1 MPQVSTNLSKRLSTN
16 LSKRLSAWAVIASAM
31 VVAACSNLPA
41 PPESVGPTPSYRIG
55 PGDSLRIF
63 VWQNNDLTTTVTVGP
78 DGRISFPL
86 IKDVEAAGKTAT
98 QLARD
103 IQNRLTKYV
112 TTPVVSVMVTS
123 FVGPYSQQIRV
134 IGEVSKPEAMPY
146 RQGMTVLD
154 AMIAVGGLSQFAAG
168 NRAKL
173 VRTRGGIETSYAL
186 HLDKLMQDGDLSANI
201 PLEPGDVIAVP
212 QTYF

>member
-1 MPQVSTNLSKRLSTN
+1 MPQPSANLSKRLAVW
-16 LSKRLSAWAVIASAM
+16 LAVIAGAMM
-31 VVAACSNLPA
+31 VVACSNLPT
-41 PPESVGPTPSYRIG
+41 PPASVGPTPSYRIG
-55 PGDSLRIF
+55 PGDSLHIF
-63 VWQNNDLTTTVTVGP
+63 VWKNDDLTTQVTVGP

-98 QLARD
+98 QLGRD
-103 IQNRLTKYV
+103 IQHRLAKYV
-112 TTPVVSVMVTS
+112 TDPVVTVMVSS
-123 FVGPYSQQIRV
+123 FVGPYSQEIRV
-134 IGEVSKPEAMPY
+134 IGEVQKPEAMPY
-146 RQGMTVLD
+146 RKGMTVLD

-173 VRTRGGIETSYAL
+173 VRTRGVTETSYGL
-186 HLDKLMQDGDLSANI
+186 RLDRLMQDGDLSANV

>member
-1 MPQVSTNLSKRLSTN
+1 MPQVITNLLKRLT
-16 LSKRLSAWAVIASAM
+16 AWLAVIASAIM
-31 VVAACSNLPA
+31 VAACSNLPA
-41 PPESVGPTPSYRIG
+41 PPTSVGPTPSYRIG
-55 PGDSLRIF
+55 PGDTLNIF
-63 VWQNNDLTTTVTVGP
+63 VWQNKDLTTQVTVGP
-78 DGRISFPL
+78 DGRISLPL
-86 IKDVEAAGKTAT
+86 LKDVGAAGKTPT

-112 TTPVVSVMVTS
+112 TDPVVTVMVGT

-134 IGEVSKPEAMPY
+134 IGEVSKPEALPY
-146 RQGMTVLD
+146 RKGMTALD
-154 AMIAVGGLSQFAAG
+154 AMIAVGGLTQFAAG

-173 VRTRGGIETSYAL
+173 VRTRGGTETSYGL
-186 HLDKLMQDGDLSANI
+186 RLDKLLQDGDLSANV

>member
-1 MPQVSTNLSKRLSTN
+1 MSQVLQAGIRRTNLVKRLTAW
-16 LSKRLSAWAVIASAM
+16 LAAIGSAIIL
-31 VVAACSNLPA
+31 AACSNLP
-41 PPESVGPTPSYRIG
+41 PPPDSVGPTPSYRIG
-55 PGDSLRIF
+55 PGDTLNVF
-63 VWQNNDLTTTVTVGP
+63 VWENKDLSTTVIVGP
-78 DGRISFPL
+78 DGRIALPL
-86 IKDVEAAGKTAT
+86 VKDMVAAGKTET

-112 TTPVVSVMVTS
+112 TDPVVTVMVNS

-134 IGEVSKPEAMPY
+134 VGEVSRPTALPY
-146 RQGMTVLD
+146 RQGMTALD
-154 AMIAVGGLSQFAAG
+154 AMIAVGGLTTFAAG

-173 VRTRGGIETSYAL
+173 VRTRGGTEMIYGL
-186 HLDKLMQDGDLSANI
+186 RLDKLMHDGELSANV